1 MAGVE
6 KLESMIETIRTFLEL
21 PSPSFEKGSLETLL
35 KNTLEGIRQDAEKLG
50 VQITKDRIIKTP
62 QIFMDP
68 NLLGQALSAVLL
80 NALDRMPGGGN
91 LTLGLS
97 HDEGLCQVY
106 VEDSGP
112 TLDTRQ
118 MEEDLSPVHVIGAH
132 RTHLNLAIAK
142 RIVDEHGGRFDIGRS
157 HYDGLKVKIRLP
169 VDRRALAREREM

>member
-1 MAGVE
+1 MLIGV
-6 KLESMIETIRTFLEL
+6 
-21 PSPSFEKGSLETLL
+21 L
-35 KNTLEGIRQDAEKLG
+35 KVTGITAPEGVLG
-50 VQITKDRIIKTP
+50 GFHNGRP
-62 QIFMDP
+62 
-68 NLLGQALSAVLL
+68 
-80 NALDRMPGGGN
+80 R
-91 LTLGLS
+91 TLGLS

-169 VDRRALAREREM
+169 VDRRVARQLDSK